1 MLQVRGTHGYVA
13 SCTLCIARGITH
25 GFTWSVAIY
34 IHVVR
39 RYPTWYSGFISDNE
53 WLIGKGMA
61 LDPEKYFIIVPCEYP
76 EYPQHLEHP

>member
-1 MLQVRGTHGYVA
+1 MVCRYVYK
-13 SCTLCIARGITH
+13 H
-25 GFTWSVAIY
+25 VA
-34 IHVVR
+34 R

-61 LDPEKYFIIVPCEYP
+61 LDPENYFIVVPCEYP

>member
-1 MLQVRGTHGYVA
+1 MYV
-13 SCTLCIARGITH
+13 ARGIAH
-25 GFTWSVAIY
+25 GCQLYLYPFAS
-34 IHVVR
+34 